1 MLLKQQALSEQ
12 GASGRSQICR
22 VSHLSVAL
30 RLRRMR
36 GTVESQPRGRIVI
49 SEKFHVRSI
58 GRERKQARVGREVAS
73 LPESR
78 LARTHTRQP
87 QRAATGRSGSVGQ
100 IFSFIRLDGQGLV
113 ARLNSILD
121 GASSHVVAHSY
132 NGLVN

>member
-12 GASGRSQICR
+12 GASGRSQICG

-36 GTVESQPRGRIVI
+36 GRGRIVI

-87 QRAATGRSGSVGQ
+87 QRAATGRSGSVGGQ

-132 NGLVN
+132 YGLVN

>member
-1 MLLKQQALSEQ
+1 
-12 GASGRSQICR
+12 
-22 VSHLSVAL
+22 
-30 RLRRMR
+30 MR
-36 GTVESQPRGRIVI
+36 GRGWIVI

-87 QRAATGRSGSVGQ
+87 QRAATGRGRSGSVGGQ